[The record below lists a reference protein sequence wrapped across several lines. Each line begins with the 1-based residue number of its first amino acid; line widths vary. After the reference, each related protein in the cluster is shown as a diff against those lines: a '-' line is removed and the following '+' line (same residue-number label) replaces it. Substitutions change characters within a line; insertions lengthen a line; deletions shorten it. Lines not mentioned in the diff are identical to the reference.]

1 MQPINN
7 VPVQWNHLP
16 PRLPRHTPHELNMMR
31 MILEEETVRREAWE
45 NAMGAFEKEWK
56 KECEMRK

>member
-1 MQPINN
+1 
-7 VPVQWNHLP
+7 
-16 PRLPRHTPHELNMMR
+16 MMR